1 MKRRDAVLAPFVFGA
16 ATLSPAQVAAR
27 VYRVGYLG
35 FSADTTPNDFRIWN
49 AFVQRLRELG
59 YNQGSNLIIEQRYA
73 EGRFERYAEFAAEM
87 INLKADV
94 VVATSGNSAFAVM
107 RLSRSMPIV
116 TTFTPA
122 DPVRAGLVA
131 SLARPGGQL
140 TGLTTL
146 GVELVAKHFEL
157 LKAAL
162 PSVTR
167 IAYAWCPRCAQDSG
181 YSAAEVVALL
191 GERTAAARSV
201 GVTLVPL
208 DVNAATDFEAAS
220 AMLLR
225 ERVGALVIGSTPIA
239 FTLREKWHAFA
250 EQHRVPTIAESSGVG
265 TMFSYGA
272 DVAAIYRRAAE
283 IVAKILGG
291 AVPGEMPMEQPTR
304 FIFTIDLKWAKA
316 MGITIPQSVLLR
328 ADEVIQ

>member
-59 YNQGSNLIIEQRYA
+59 YNQGGNLIIEQRYA

-146 GVELVAKHFEL
+146 GVELVAKHLEL
-157 LKAAL
+157 LQAAL

-167 IAYAWCPRCAQDSG
+167 IAYAWCPRCAQDTG
-181 YSAAEVVALL
+181 YSVAEVAALL
-191 GERTAAARSV
+191 SERTAAAQSI

-208 DVNAATDFEAAS
+208 DVNTATDFDAAS

-225 ERVGALVIGSTPIA
+225 ERAGALVIGSTPIA
-239 FTLREKWHAFA
+239 FALREKWHTFA
-250 EQHRVPTIAESSGVG
+250 EQHRLPTIAESSGMG

-291 AVPGEMPMEQPTR
+291 ATPAEIPMEQPTR
-304 FIFTIDLKWAKA
+304 FTFTIDMKWAKA
-316 MGITIPQSVLLR
+316 MGLTIPQGVLLR

>member
-1 MKRRDAVLAPFVFGA
+1 MKRRDAVFAPLVFGA
-16 ATLSPAQVAAR
+16 ATLSRAQVAGR

-35 FSADTTPNDFRIWN
+35 FGANTTPNDFRIWA
-49 AFVQRLRELG
+49 AFVERLRELG
-59 YNQGSNLIIEQRYA
+59 YNEGGNLAIEERYA

-87 INLKADV
+87 IKLKADV
-94 VVATSGNSAFAVM
+94 IVATSGNSARAVM
-107 RLSRSMPIV
+107 ALSRSMPIV

-162 PSVTR
+162 PSVPR

-181 YSAAEVVALL
+181 YSVPEVAVLL
-191 GERTAAARSV
+191 SERAAAARSV

-208 DVNAATDFEAAS
+208 DVNTATDFEAAS
-220 AMLLR
+220 AMLLS
-225 ERVGALVIGSTPIA
+225 ERAGALVLGSTPIA
-239 FTLREKWHAFA
+239 FALRERWRAFA
-250 EQHRVPTIAESSGVG
+250 EQQRIPTIGESSGMG

-291 AVPGEMPMEQPTR
+291 AAPGELPMEQPTR
-304 FIFTIDLKWAKA
+304 FTFTIDLKLAKA
-316 MGITIPQSVLLR
+316 MGLTIPQSVLLR